1 MPVFLLAESFSILSA
16 MSLETI
22 GRFKIIRELG
32 RGGQGVV
39 YLAQDTQLGRQVAIK
54 VLRPERNQQTDQ
66 LVREA
71 RIASNL
77 QHPNI
82 VTLYDAAEHDG
93 MSYLVYAYVEGLT
106 LAQLLK
112 QDKVLP
118 LAKAA
123 RIASGVLDG
132 LACAH
137 ARGVMHLDIK
147 PANIMITSAGQPMV
161 MDFGIA
167 RMITHLHDASG
178 GILGTPQYMA
188 PECMSAQG
196 PEFCSD
202 IFSVGMI
209 LYEMV
214 TGSPAVE
221 GGSVY
226 EILHRNAN
234 EPAPAPSSRNAEVD
248 EKLEGII
255 LRAIAKNPRE
265 RYPDAVAMRQALMQ
279 YLSDKSAAG
288 EGESHSTLEFL
299 LRRMRSKSDFPALS
313 HAISEINKITSSES
327 VSASNLTQ
335 LILQDFA
342 LTNKLLKLVNAASY
356 GQFGGTIHTVSKAV
370 SILGFEM
377 VRSIATSLILLES
390 LQNNLQAAELKD
402 EIAVAFFAG
411 VVAAQ
416 LSRGNQIEAEEAR
429 ICAMFHNLGRML
441 AVYYLF
447 EESQQ
452 VAQVMNEQN
461 IDEESAAIQVIGLS
475 YNELGIGVAKSWNF
489 PEQLLAGMRKLSGE
503 SIKKPKNILDQL
515 SVTVNLANELCTIAV
530 VTKPEDKDEAL
541 SQLCKRYE
549 HAFVLSK
556 PMLADVL
563 ENSLLELSKRSGIL
577 GINMAKS
584 ALLKKIRKWSGHVEK
599 AKPAEPADAGSL
611 QGVVLLDT
619 ATVAG
624 VPGAVTYDPEAML
637 GAGIQDVT
645 NTLVGEYDLNE
656 VLQMVLETMYRSL
669 GFKHTLIFIRDNKQN
684 LMAARFGFGPTVD
697 TIIPKLRFPLAF
709 EPDVFH
715 LSIDQGVDIFIKDV
729 QASNIAGK
737 IPAWFRNAVDA
748 QCFLLL
754 PVMVN
759 RTAIGLIYAD
769 IQEANSLQISQS
781 QLALLRT
788 LRNQAIL
795 AIKQKY

>member
-1 MPVFLLAESFSILSA
+1 MSI
-16 MSLETI
+16 ETI

-39 YLAQDTQLGRQVAIK
+39 YLAQDTQLERQVAIK
-54 VLRPERNQQTDQ
+54 VLRPERSQQTDQ

-82 VTLYDAAEHDG
+82 VTLFDAAEHDG

-112 QDKVLP
+112 QDGVLP

-137 ARGVMHLDIK
+137 AQGVMHLDIK

-167 RMITHLHDASG
+167 RMITHLHDTSG

-202 IFSVGMI
+202 LFSVGMI

-221 GGSVY
+221 GDNVY
-226 EILHRNAN
+226 QILHRNAN
-234 EPAPAPSSRNAEVD
+234 EQAAAPSSRNAEVD
-248 EKLEGII
+248 EKLESII

-265 RYPDAVAMRQALMQ
+265 RYPDAVSMRQALMQ
-279 YLSDKSAAG
+279 YLSEHSATG

-313 HAISEINKITSSES
+313 NAISEINKIVSSDS

-335 LILQDFA
+335 SILQDFA
-342 LTNKLLKLVNAASY
+342 LTNKILKLVNAASY

-377 VRSIATSLILLES
+377 VRSIATSLILLET

-402 EIAVAFFAG
+402 EITAAFFAG

-416 LSRGNQIEAEEAR
+416 LSRGNPIEAEEAR

-452 VAQVMNEQN
+452 VAQLVNEQG
-461 IDEESAAIQVIGLS
+461 IDEESAAIQVIGLT
-475 YNELGIGVAKSWNF
+475 YNELGIGVARSWNF
-489 PEQLLAGMRKLSGE
+489 PDQLLAGMRKIPGE
-503 SIKKPKNILDQL
+503 KIKKPQGTNDRL
-515 SVTVNLANELCTIAV
+515 STTVNLANELCTVAA
-530 VTKPEDKDEAL
+530 VTKPQDKEDAL
-541 SQLCKRYE
+541 NRLCERYE
-549 HAFVLSK
+549 QAVTLSR
-556 PMLADVL
+556 PMLANVL
-563 ENSLLELSKRSGIL
+563 EESMLELSKRSGIL
-577 GINMAKS
+577 GINMARS
-584 ALLKKIRKWSGHVEK
+584 SLLKKIQKWSGHVET
-599 AKPAEPADAGSL
+599 ARQAVPVDTGPL
-611 QGVVLLDT
+611 QGVVLLD
-619 ATVAG
+619 AAAG
-624 VPGAVTYDPEAML
+624 GGNSGISGAITYDAEAML

-645 NTLVGEYDLNE
+645 NTLVEEYDLNE
-656 VLQMVLETMYRSL
+656 VLQMVLETMFRSL
-669 GFKHTLIFIRDNKQN
+669 GFKHTLIFIRDNKQG
-684 LMAARFGFGPTVD
+684 LMVARFGFGETVD
-697 TIIPKLRFPLAF
+697 AIIPKLRFPLKF

-715 LSIDQGVDIFIKDV
+715 LAIDKGVDIVIEDV
-729 QASNIAGK
+729 LASNIADK
-737 IPAWFRNAVDA
+737 IPAWFRNVVDA
-748 QCFLLL
+748 KCFLLL

-759 RTAIGLIYAD
+759 QTAIGLIYAD
-769 IQEANSLQISQS
+769 MQEANSLQITQR

-795 AIKQKY
+795 AIKQRY

>member
-1 MPVFLLAESFSILSA
+1 MSI
-16 MSLETI
+16 ETI

-39 YLAQDTQLGRQVAIK
+39 YLAQDTQLERQVAIK
-54 VLRPERNQQTDQ
+54 VLRPERSQQTDQ

-112 QDKVLP
+112 RDGVLP

-137 ARGVMHLDIK
+137 AQGVMHLDIK
-147 PANIMITSAGQPMV
+147 PANIMITSAGRPMV

-202 IFSVGMI
+202 LFSVGML

-221 GGSVY
+221 GDNVY
-226 EILHRNAN
+226 QILHRNAN
-234 EPAPAPSSRNAEVD
+234 EQAAAPSSRNAEVD
-248 EKLEGII
+248 EKLEAII

-279 YLSDKSAAG
+279 YLSEHSATG

-313 HAISEINKITSSES
+313 NAISEINKIVSSDS

-335 LILQDFA
+335 SILQDFA
-342 LTNKLLKLVNAASY
+342 LTNKILKLVNAASY

-402 EIAVAFFAG
+402 EITAAFFAG

-416 LSRGNQIEAEEAR
+416 LSRGNPIEAEEAR

-447 EESQQ
+447 DESQQ
-452 VAQVMNEQN
+452 VAQLMNEQG
-461 IDEESAAIQVIGLS
+461 IDEESAAIQVIGLT
-475 YNELGIGVAKSWNF
+475 YNELGIGVARSWNF
-489 PEQLLAGMRKLSGE
+489 PDQLLAGMRKISGE
-503 SIKKPKNILDQL
+503 KIKKPQGINDRL
-515 SVTVNLANELCTIAV
+515 STTVNLANELCTVAA
-530 VTKPEDKDEAL
+530 VTKPQDKEDSL
-541 SQLCKRYE
+541 NRLCERYE
-549 HAFVLSK
+549 QAATLSK
-556 PMLADVL
+556 PMLANVL
-563 ENSLLELSKRSGIL
+563 EESMLELSKRSGIL

-584 ALLKKIRKWSGHVEK
+584 PLLKKIQKWSGHVET
-599 AKPAEPADAGSL
+599 ARQAVSADTGPL
-611 QGVVLLDT
+611 QGVVLLDA
-619 ATVAG
+619 ATGGDNSGVAG
-624 VPGAVTYDPEAML
+624 TITYDAEAML

-645 NTLVGEYDLNE
+645 NTLVEEYDLNE
-656 VLQMVLETMYRSL
+656 VLQMVLETMFRSL
-669 GFKHTLIFIRDNKQN
+669 GFKHTLIFIRDNKQS
-684 LMAARFGFGPTVD
+684 LMVARFGFGEAVD
-697 TIIPKLRFPLAF
+697 TIIPKLRFPLTF

-715 LSIDQGVDIFIKDV
+715 LAINKGVDIVIEDV
-729 QASNIAGK
+729 LASNIADK

-769 IQEANSLQISQS
+769 MQEANSLQITQR

-795 AIKQKY
+795 AIKQRY